1 MPILKPISGHTG
13 CRNVRKYLE
22 KNGRAIARDF
32 FNLSW
37 DEREMSGYDQAGKEA
52 VEWDREMDRMRASFG
67 NDAPCKGRKARTY
80 KHYVISPDP
89 EDGIDIEALRGIAS
103 DWALRFFG
111 DHQIAI
117 VYHNDNANG
126 IPHAHVVVNN
136 TNLKTGNRMQTR
148 NPLELN
154 RALQDMARARGLRG
168 LSNEPK
174 TKSGV
179 ERLAEKEHG
188 RKMPSKR
195 QDVHMSRAEHE
206 IVAEGGYS
214 WISDIRCRVGIAKKL
229 SRSDAEFRQVLG
241 LLGIEVSPASTRGG
255 RDDWVYSMRETP
267 KCKVSGGKLGY
278 AYTKQA
284 VGRSISGTS
293 LEGMSNREV
302 LKAARNAI
310 ALESLGDLQN
320 LASALETCSKYG
332 IANRADAITKAR
344 AMEAKAERA
353 FSDPRAIAAATEIR
367 EAAQVLA
374 AYGLLS
380 DKGEPRTRP
389 NDDGRRANAHA
400 SNARNK
406 EQETAKQRQREQ
418 RRGDRGER

>member
-80 KHYVISPDP
+80 KHFVISPDP
-89 EDGIDIEALRGIAS
+89 EDDIDIEALRGIAS

-117 VYHNDNANG
+117 VYHDDNANG

-136 TNLKTGNRMQTR
+136 TNLKTGNRMQTP

-154 RALQDMARARGLRG
+154 RTLQDMARARGLRG
-168 LSNEPK
+168 LSNEAE

-179 ERLAEKEHG
+179 ERLAAKE
-188 RKMPSKR
+188 RDRETPAKS

-214 WISDIRCRVGIAKKL
+214 WVADIRSRVSIAKGL
-229 SRSDAEFRQVLG
+229 SRNGDEFRQVLD
-241 LLGIEVSPASTRGG
+241 LLGVEVAPASARNG
-255 RDDWVYSMRETP
+255 RDDWVYSIKGVP

-278 AYTKQA
+278 AYSKQA
-284 VGRSISGTS
+284 IERSFGGTS
-293 LEGMSNREV
+293 LAGMSNREV
-302 LKAARNAI
+302 LKAARSAI
-310 ALESLGDLQN
+310 ELDNLGDLQN

-332 IANRADAITKAR
+332 IASRADAITRAR
-344 AMEAKAERA
+344 AMEAKAERSFGA
-353 FSDPRAIAAATEIR
+353 PRAVAAATEIR
-367 EAAQVLA
+367 EAAGVLST
-374 AYGLLS
+374 YGLLPE
-380 DKGEPRTRP
+380 KTTGNARP
-389 NDDGRRANAHA
+389 DGGKHRAEAHA
-400 SNARNK
+400 QNSRQK
-406 EQETAKQRQREQ
+406 EQEAVRKRQRAQ
-418 RRGDRGER
+418 HCDDRGER

>member
-37 DEREMSGYDQAGKEA
+37 DEREMAGYDEADKDA
-52 VEWDREMDRMRASFG
+52 VEWDREMDQTRASFG
-67 NDAPCKGRKARTY
+67 NDASYKGRKARTY
-80 KHYVISPDP
+80 KHFVISPDP
-89 EDGIDIEALRGIAS
+89 EDDIDIEALRGIAS

-117 VYHNDNANG
+117 VYHDDNANR

-168 LSNEPK
+168 LSNEAK
-174 TKSGV
+174 AKSGV
-179 ERLAEKEHG
+179 ERLAAKEHG

-214 WISDIRCRVGIAKKL
+214 WVSDIRCRVGIAKGL
-229 SRSDAEFRQVLG
+229 SRNGNEFRQVLD
-241 LLGIEVSPASTRGG
+241 LLGVEVAPASSRNG
-255 RDDWVYSMRETP
+255 RDDWVYNIKGTP
-267 KCKVSGGKLGY
+267 KCKVSGSRLGY
-278 AYTKQA
+278 AYSKQTVERGFGGA
-284 VGRSISGTS
+284 S
-293 LEGMSNREV
+293 LAGMSNREV
-302 LKAARNAI
+302 LKAARSAI
-310 ALESLGDLQN
+310 ALDSLGDLQN

-332 IANRADAITKAR
+332 ITSRTDAITRAR
-344 AMEAKAERA
+344 AMEAKAERSFNA
-353 FSDPRAIAAATEIR
+353 PRAAAAATKIR
-367 EAAQVLA
+367 EAAGVLST
-374 AYGLLS
+374 YGLLPEKN
-380 DKGEPRTRP
+380 DAGARP
-389 NDDGRRANAHA
+389 DVGNSRAETHA
-400 SNARNK
+400 QNSRQK
-406 EQETAKQRQREQ
+406 EQEAVRQRQREQ
-418 RRGDRGER
+418 HRSDRGER